1 MGQRERERL
10 TTVLRERASAAPC
23 WERAE
28 TVLRADGVRERLVA
42 LGIEVSPEVAV
53 ALMAAAVAMAD
64 GTGEWGGDYR
74 DALGD
79 LAAVGLALLD
89 G

>member
-1 MGQRERERL
+1 MGERERERL
-10 TTVLRERASAAPC
+10 TTVLRERAAEAAC

-28 TVLRADGVRERLVA
+28 TVLRTESVRERLTA
-42 LGIEVSPEVAV
+42 LGIEATPEVAV
-53 ALMAAAVAMAD
+53 ALMAAAVALAD
-64 GTGEWGGDYR
+64 GTDEWGGDYR

-79 LAAVGLALLD
+79 LGSVGLALLE

>member
-1 MGQRERERL
+1 MGERERERL
-10 TTVLRERASAAPC
+10 TTVLRERAAEAPC

-28 TVLRADGVRERLVA
+28 TVLRSEAVRERLVG
-42 LGIEVSPEVAV
+42 LGIDVTPDLAV
-53 ALMAAAVAMAD
+53 ALMAAAVALAD
-64 GTGEWGGDYR
+64 GTDEWGGDYR

-79 LAAVGLALLD
+79 LGSVGLALLD

>member
-1 MGQRERERL
+1 VGERERERL
-10 TTVLRERASAAPC
+10 TTVLRERAAEAAC

-28 TVLRADGVRERLVA
+28 TVLRAEAVRERLRT
-42 LGIEVSPEVAV
+42 LGIDVTPDVAV
-53 ALMAAAVAMAD
+53 AIMAAAVALAD
-64 GTGEWGGDYR
+64 GTDEWGGDYR

-79 LAAVGLALLD
+79 LGSVALALLE